1 VPVWGAASR
10 FLTGPQKSQADA
22 TAKRLYKLA
31 EALVSLCRFCFHLF
45 LRKVPGKIDR
55 ENESWA
61 KKSLGVMK
69 SKTFFNNKKRV
80 FR

>member
-1 VPVWGAASR
+1 VPVWGAASQV
-10 FLTGPQKSQADA
+10 LTGPQKSQADA
-22 TAKRLYKLA
+22 TAKSLYKLA
-31 EALVSLCRFCFHLF
+31 EALVSLCGFCFHL
-45 LRKVPGKIDR
+45 LCKVPGKIDR